1 MNSNVGAPS
10 VGASLTVT
18 MEDQQID
25 LEDQIERC
33 RRLASLLTDEEM
45 RSALQELADDYEAEL
60 KRKRRARGDG
70 FMLRD
75 SG

>member
-1 MNSNVGAPS
+1 M
-10 VGASLTVT
+10 T
-18 MEDQQID
+18 MEDEQID

-33 RRLASLLTDEEM
+33 RRLASLLTDDEM

-60 KRKRRARGDG
+60 KRRRRGGG